1 MTKLHKTVSDLMAE
15 ALAHVETLEVAEAR
29 ALHGE
34 DDVQFIDVRDLHELT
49 KSGTIPGAAHAPR
62 GMLEFLADPASPYHD
77 KVFAQDKKFVLFCAG
92 GGRSSLAAWRL
103 KEMGIENV
111 CHVAGGFKAWRE
123 AGADVAAYR
132 AGSSG

>member
-1 MTKLHKTVSDLMAE
+1 MMELQKTLGDLMAE
-15 ALAHVETLEVAEAR
+15 ALANVDTLEVAEVR
-29 ALHGE
+29 KLHAEG
-34 DDVQFIDVRDLHELT
+34 DVQFIDVRDLHELT

-103 KEMGIENV
+103 KEMGFENV
-111 CHVAGGFKAWRE
+111 CHIAGGFKAWRE
-123 AGADVAAYR
+123 AGADVIAYR
-132 AGSSG
+132 AEPSD